1 MEQAIKRLI
10 VIVILCGLAAQLVGC
25 ETAPSRPPLDPAVL
39 AANKAELEK
48 FQQGPTSIPTK
59 RWSVGVVVQG
69 TPGVADS
76 LDPAKAQSAVASHVV
91 ASKLIEALA
100 TSPWVSY
107 VAATTGPTPATDVA
121 VHLGGAVKSEQ
132 TRNLAKLHIA
142 LNFDFAKS
150 DVRRVSVIGPDG
162 QLIDSGLALAA
173 ARTTMSAETLRAD
186 VRNEVNRIEHI
197 LADLGD
203 VDLSQRRVRAAAAE
217 HQLAPGSVSGPP
229 VPTTDVTN
237 VLVPPAAVSFMER
250 GSAIERKNFLDPLT
264 ATVHAFARK
273 TEGSYFQLLE
283 QRARIDEANRSAAER
298 AQAMREESERRNR
311 MAMARGM
318 TAMLG
323 GFSQDVA
330 AGNTSAVNASTALM
344 NSGAYEQAAEA
355 DQIRESARELEAEV
369 NRVAADAQQE
379 LAAAFSASMSS
390 MLVQLDG
397 ESVGLEGSYSQRL
410 QTLRSKIRER
420 LLQIQREEASK
431 PTAAEAA
438 GAKK

>member
-1 MEQAIKRLI
+1 MEQSIKRVIGI
-10 VIVILCGLAAQLVGC
+10 VVLCGVVAQLVGC
-25 ETAPSRPPLDPAVL
+25 ETAPTRPPLDPAVL
-39 AANKAELEK
+39 AAHTAELEK
-48 FQQGPTSIPTK
+48 FQHGPTSTPTK
-59 RWSVGVVVQG
+59 RWSVGVVVEG
-69 TPGVADS
+69 TPGVGDNT
-76 LDPAKAQSAVASHVV
+76 DPSRALVTVQDHLAASMV
-91 ASKLIEALA
+91 IEALA

-107 VAATTGPTPATDVA
+107 VAATTGPTPATDVTVRIGGGNVSA
-121 VHLGGAVKSEQ
+121 EKWGNFQKMATSLGYSSARVG
-132 TRNLAKLHIA
+132 L
-142 LNFDFAKS
+142 
-150 DVRRVSVIGPDG
+150 VSVCGPDG
-162 QLIDSGLALAA
+162 RVVDSGVALTGAS
-173 ARTTMSAETLRAD
+173 RPVTPETLRAD
-186 VRNEVNRIEHI
+186 IRQEVNRIEHI

-273 TEGSYFQLLE
+273 TEGPYFQLLE
-283 QRARIDEANRSAAER
+283 QRARIDEANREAAER

-355 DQIRESARELEAEV
+355 DQIRESARELEADV
-369 NRVAADAQQE
+369 NRVAADAQRE
-379 LAAAFSASMSS
+379 LTAAFSASMSS

-397 ESVGLEGSYSQRL
+397 EAIGLEGSYSQRL
-410 QTLRSKIRER
+410 QTLRRKIRER

-438 GAKK
+438 GAKP